1 MISTI
6 LWRSYFGVH
15 CSISLAAESS
25 SVSGQLSA
33 EEGEGEGGR
42 ECVCVRVCCVC
53 VCERKRE
60 RWVL

>member
-15 CSISLAAESS
+15 SSISLAAESS

-33 EEGEGEGGR
+33 EEGGRDGEREGGR
-42 ECVCVRVCCVC
+42 EGGSVC
-53 VCERKRE
+53 VC
-60 RWVL
+60 L